1 MDWFEQSKQLCDSH
15 VSIRNSNCIDCIEF
29 EIIDHVTSSSH
40 IYKYIYDIFMYTF
53 ILIYRRHV
61 TASLCDIAFL
71 IWSGCFYS
79 QLVENRR
86 SLPTPNFWRKWHLP
100 NSESYVFLPCRMMFC
115 VSVFFALLNNGT
127 ERQMIHAN
135 ERLETTLHQLKIS
148 LFWPL
153 KMLGINSL
161 PGFVFFYRKGFH
173 LLCRRKPVK
182 NPTVTS
188 VTYIPEKH
196 QVLRSLRKGRSIRLA
211 NSRRLGGIL
220 GHHVVWICKILG
232 KMLTPTFPDF
242 LFASWFSIAGYCHCS
257 TTKAS

>member
-1 MDWFEQSKQLCDSH
+1 
-15 VSIRNSNCIDCIEF
+15 
-29 EIIDHVTSSSH
+29 
-40 IYKYIYDIFMYTF
+40 MYTF
-53 ILIYRRHV
+53 GLIYRRHV
-61 TASLCDIAFL
+61 TASVCDIASL

-100 NSESYVFLPCRMMFC
+100 CSCPVAWCFAW
-115 VSVFFALLNNGT
+115 VFFALLNNGWT
-127 ERQMIHAN
+127 TDYPCKV

-173 LLCRRKPVK
+173 FLCRRKPV
-182 NPTVTS
+182 
-188 VTYIPEKH
+188 EKLHRDH

-211 NSRRLGGIL
+211 KSRRLGGIL
-220 GHHVVWICKILG
+220 GHHVVWICKIFG
-232 KMLTPTFPDF
+232 KDANTPTFPDF
-242 LFASWFSIAGYCHCS
+242 LFAS
-257 TTKAS
+257 